1 MKRLAPLLAVSSL
14 FLFAAAC
21 GGDDDSSDEASS
33 EEATD
38 DTEADESESDDGDA
52 SSADSEWCDLA
63 RDIEERNDALDE
75 AQTLE
80 REQLREA
87 YDDFVSA
94 LDDVRD
100 DAPDEIREDV
110 EVAADAAREF
120 FDALDDVDFNIL
132 DLDLESLEEVTTDLE
147 AASDRIQE
155 YNERVCGIPADD
167 EDTSTADTV
176 FDPGEGTIREQI
188 VEQFVDSGFTE
199 EEAECL
205 ADNIDF
211 NDPAFAEGDIEAMM
225 ELFETCGLDMERL
238 AELGES
244 IGGG

>member
-1 MKRLAPLLAVSSL
+1 MKRLAPLLAASSL
-14 FLFAAAC
+14 VLFAAC
-21 GGDDDSSDEASS
+21 GDDGDSDDASS
-33 EEATD
+33 EETTDDAAATD
-38 DTEADESESDDGDA
+38 DTEAESDGDGSD
-52 SSADSEWCDLA
+52 ADSAWCDVA
-63 RDIEERNDALDE
+63 RDIEERSDALDE

-87 YDDFVSA
+87 YDEFVSA
-94 LDDVRD
+94 LDDVRG

-110 EVAADAAREF
+110 EVAADAAQEF

-132 DLDLESLEEVTTDLE
+132 DLDLSSLQDVTTDLE
-147 AASDRIQE
+147 AAGDRIEE

-167 EDTSTADTV
+167 EDTASADTI
-176 FDPGEGTIREQI
+176 FDPGEGTVREQI
-188 VEQFVDSGFTE
+188 IEQFVSSGFTE

-211 NDPAFAEGDIEAMM
+211 NDPAFSEGDVGAMM

-238 AELGES
+238 TELGES
-244 IGGG
+244 LGGG